1 MESKNVD
8 ELNEKIKEKLI
19 KLKDNIGIN
28 PSLAESSPGWKI
40 LNYFKTNMNEE
51 EKSVSIDFET
61 GNEEFE
67 KIAKLRKVKMVRYQE
82 NPRKTGDQWPDQN
95 RSVNIVQY
103 LISK

>member
-1 MESKNVD
+1 M
-8 ELNEKIKEKLI
+8 NEKIKEKLI

-40 LNYFKTNMNEE
+40 LNYFKTNMNEK